1 MGGGRHGV
9 ITEWGGG
16 LCAWIE
22 LPLSPSGGLMR
33 SRPAA
38 DLSET
43 TLNPLYSP
51 RPRGRNTLAPARMGH
66 RVSIHIFADFWALVV
81 DVWRHGFMGIDVGQ
95 IVLAILTLASAMV
108 VRRLFGNAVLRYVR
122 LLAAR
127 SKSKVDD
134 TIVEALAPPVRFV
147 PIVLAVF
154 VISQFITTPQSMEAA
169 LAQIDRSLIAFTI
182 FWALFEIVE
191 PLSSLLDGRAAAFS
205 QAMVGWT
212 TRVGRTLIV
221 TLGGAVILEIWGIQV
236 GPILA
241 GLGLFGVAVALGAQD
256 LFKNLIAGVFIISE
270 RRFQNND
277 WILAEGV
284 VEGTVETIGLR
295 TTKVRRF
302 DKAPVYVPN
311 SKLAD
316 SAVTNFS
323 QMTYRRISWIIG
335 LEYRTSVEQLRRVRD
350 GIEAHILGSDD
361 FVRPPEAPAFV
372 RIDSFNDSS
381 IDLMVYCFTRTTDWG
396 EWLKIKE
403 TLAYATKVLVEEAG
417 TSFAFPS
424 RSLYVEALP
433 DGAEFTSPSSRRA
446 TTSPGD

>member
-1 MGGGRHGV
+1 
-9 ITEWGGG
+9 
-16 LCAWIE
+16 
-22 LPLSPSGGLMR
+22 
-33 SRPAA
+33 
-38 DLSET
+38 
-43 TLNPLYSP
+43 
-51 RPRGRNTLAPARMGH
+51 MGH

-95 IVLAILTLASAMV
+95 IVLAILTLGLAVV
-108 VRRLFGNAVLRYVR
+108 VRRLFGNAVLRHVR

-134 TIVEALAPPVRFV
+134 AIVEALAPPVRFI
-147 PIVLAVF
+147 PIVLAIF
-154 VISQFITTPQSMEAA
+154 VISQFITPPASMEAV
-169 LAQIDRSLIAFTI
+169 LAQLDRSLIAFTI

-191 PLSSLLDGRAAAFS
+191 PLSSLLNGRTAAFS
-205 QAMVGWT
+205 RAMIGWT

-221 TLGGAVILEIWGIQV
+221 TLGAAAILEIWGIQV
-236 GPILA
+236 APILA

-323 QMTYRRISWIIG
+323 QMTYRRISWIVG

-361 FVRPPEAPAFV
+361 FVHPPEAPAFV
-372 RIDSFNDSS
+372 RVDSFNDSS

-403 TLAYATKVLVEEAG
+403 TLAYATKVIVEEAG

-424 RSLYVEALP
+424 RSLYVETLP
-433 DGAEFTSPSSRRA
+433 DGAEFTFPPSRGA